1 MRRMTID
8 QRQHLDEQGFVV
20 IRNALA
26 ADDVRA
32 LVDAAEAL
40 WRIEGDDAGSEN
52 YIERGVRRLANL
64 VAKDPVFRS
73 LMLHPAA
80 LDAADLVLGVD
91 DYRLV
96 MLNARDPLPAALA
109 ARDVRGVAP
118 SSPLAGITAL
128 CDGQPLHCDSDGRN
142 PDARGF
148 RALTIIWALDPFDR
162 ANGAPRIVPRS
173 HRIGRQ
179 PEEVLADIYGAHPEE
194 IIVEGEAGDAV
205 VINAHAWHGGRNNR
219 SSGTRRSLLA
229 HYYRRDMPVTPR
241 RRPNFTP
248 AQLAELTA
256 AERALL
262 DL

>member
-1 MRRMTID
+1 MTND
-8 QRQHLDEQGFVV
+8 ERHHLDEEGFVV

-26 ADDVRA
+26 ADDVRV
-32 LVDAAEAL
+32 LVDAAETL

-64 VAKDPVFRS
+64 VAKDSVFRS

-80 LDAADLVLGVD
+80 LDAADRILGVD

-128 CDGQPLHCDSDGRN
+128 CDGQPLHCDSDGQN
-142 PDARGF
+142 PDARGC

-162 ANGAPRIVPRS
+162 TNGAPRIVPRS

-179 PEEVLADIYGAHPEE
+179 PEEVLADIYGAHPDE
-194 IIVEGEAGDAV
+194 IIVEGEAGDAI
-205 VINAHAWHGGRNNR
+205 VINAHTWHGGRHNR
-219 SSGTRRSLLA
+219 GSGTRRSLLA
-229 HYYRRDMPVTPR
+229 HYYRRDMPVTAR
-241 RRPNFTP
+241 RKPNFTP
-248 AQLAELTA
+248 AQLAALTS
-256 AERALL
+256 AERTLL